1 MPSRRQLRLPLS
13 LSRLLSVFIPLLLA
27 LFLAAASSSAAAP
40 AQPNVLFILCDDL
53 RPDALGA
60 YGSAHVK
67 TPHID
72 ALAQSGVKFANTFCT
87 TSLCSPSRASI
98 LTGLYA
104 HRHGVR
110 DNFTE
115 LPATL
120 PHWPGRLQASGYAT
134 AYIGKWHMGENNDAP
149 RPGFDWF
156 VTHKGQGKYFDTEW
170 RVNGTRTETPKGY
183 YTHVVTDYALDWLKS
198 RAATA
203 PGKPWALSI
212 GQKAPHSFYFPE
224 EKYTRAFDHVR
235 VPYPAS
241 AFTLDGKPDWIR
253 QRLTTWHGI
262 YGPLFDWRKQ
272 FPDTRPEAVAD
283 FEKMVRA
290 YWGTVLSVDDSVG
303 RLVAHLK
310 ATGQYDNTLIV
321 FMGDNG
327 LLEGEHGMVDK
338 RTMHEP
344 SIRIP
349 LIARGPGIPAGRTVT
364 GQVLAMDLAPSL
376 LDLCGAPALANIQG
390 RSWRAL
396 ANGRDPAW
404 RTAWFYEYNYEKQ
417 FPYTPNIRGVR
428 TDAWKF
434 MRYPHGDGSPDKHLP
449 ELYDLRTDP
458 QELRNLAADPRH
470 AATRRDLEQQLAQ
483 LLSAAGLTPDRDT
496 MPLDQGVKAELPD
509 AKIR

>member
-1 MPSRRQLRLPLS
+1 MKILRLLAAA
-13 LSRLLSVFIPLLLA
+13 LPLLLSG
-27 LFLAAASSSAAAP
+27 FLSAAAFGATT

-53 RPDALGA
+53 RPEAIGA

-72 ALAQSGVKFANTFCT
+72 ALAKSGVKFANTFCT

-120 PHWPGRLQASGYAT
+120 PHWPGRLRESGYTT
-134 AYIGKWHMGENNDAP
+134 AYIGKWHMGENNDSP
-149 RPGFDWF
+149 R
-156 VTHKGQGKYFDTEW
+156 H
-170 RVNGTRTETPKGY
+170 ETPKGY
-183 YTHVVTDYALDWLKS
+183 YTHVVTDYALEWLKS
-198 RAATA
+198 RTSAA
-203 PGKPWALSI
+203 PGKPWALCI

-224 EKYTRAFDHVR
+224 EKYAHSFDHVT

-241 AFTLDGKPDWIR
+241 ATALDGKPDWIR

-262 YGPLFDWRKQ
+262 YGPLFEWRKK
-272 FPDTRPEAVAD
+272 FPDTRPEAVVD
-283 FEKMVRA
+283 FQAMVRA

-310 ATGQYDNTLIV
+310 ATGQYDNTVIV

-349 LIARGPGIPAGRTVT
+349 LIVRGPGLPAGRTVA

-376 LDLCGAPALANIQG
+376 LDLCGAPALANLQG

-428 TDAWKF
+428 TDDWKF
-434 MRYPHGDGSPDKHLP
+434 MHYPHGDGSPDKHLP
-449 ELYDLRTDP
+449 ELYNVKEDP
-458 QELRNLAADPRH
+458 KELRNLAADPKFS
-470 AATRRDLEQQLAQ
+470 AQRRDLEKQLAT
-483 LLSAAGLTPDRDT
+483 LLAGAGLTPDKDK
-496 MPLDQGVKAELPD
+496 MPLDEGVKSELPD